1 SGEFVVI
8 QSHSLEKLRYA
19 RNVTETRDIEAL
31 VGTWL
36 TLPQIADQLD
46 LIVTRV
52 HNLIKDRYLIDIRL
66 GEDNIRYVPAAF
78 LTEQGV
84 LKPLR
89 GTVMVLEDAGFDSEE
104 ILRWLFTDDESL
116 PGRPIDAL
124 RAGRKTEI
132 RRRAQAMGW

>member
-1 SGEFVVI
+1 M
-8 QSHSLEKLRYA
+8 
-19 RNVTETRDIEAL
+19 TETRDIEAL

-52 HNLIKDRYLIDIRL
+52 HNLIKDRYLLDIRL

-104 ILRWLFTDDESL
+104 IIRWLFTDDESL